1 MTRIIARLRAAL
13 RDSARAREDIVAA
26 SYEARNQVQLAQ
38 RRRSRRAQAD
48 VLKARAA

>member
-1 MTRIIARLRAAL
+1 MTRILQRLRAAIHETA
-13 RDSARAREDIVAA
+13 ARREEALTA
-26 SYEARNQVQLAQ
+26 TYEARNQVQVVQ